1 MEEILL
7 AKASALKKMKRN
19 KSIFKLGVSCFL
31 LAAALLYLAVMIY
44 ATDDLA
50 IGMMPQF
57 LRNYLSGLI
66 VYPFFA
72 SYLYCVSKEKLKF
85 KRLFSFWNIK
95 QLLGLVVIYTIIFVP
110 LYAANLGFGYF
121 YRISWNKFNI
131 LFMLLILLFIALL
144 IEELLELTTYVYVN
158 SHKSGL
164 LNAIK
169 KSLKIYFVN
178 FFKLMLL
185 KFSFYAWFLIPLCM
199 SLMSD
204 FKIFFAISPI
214 IIVIISIFYFPYY
227 VTSKTEYYS
236 KLVNQ

>member
-19 KSIFKLGVSCFL
+19 KSVFKLGVSCFL

-44 ATDDLA
+44 ATDDLT
-50 IGMMPQF
+50 IEMMPKF
-57 LRNYLSGLI
+57 LRNSISGLI

-95 QLLGLVVIYTIIFVP
+95 QLLGLIVIYAIISVP
-110 LYAANLGFGYF
+110 LIAAYDGFRYF
-121 YRISWNKFNI
+121 NRFSWQK
-131 LFMLLILLFIALL
+131 LTALLLLFAAFL

-158 SHKSGL
+158 SHKSGS

-169 KSLKIYFVN
+169 KSLKIYFGN

-185 KFSFYAWFLIPLCM
+185 KLSFYAWILIPICM
-199 SLMSD
+199 ILMSE
-204 FKIFFAISPI
+204 SI
-214 IIVIISIFYFPYY
+214 IIFALWPIVTVIISIFYFPYY
-227 VTSKTEYYS
+227 VTSKTEYYY
-236 KLVNQ
+236 KLANQ

>member
-1 MEEILL
+1 MKEILL
-7 AKASALKKMKRN
+7 AKASALKKMKEN
-19 KSIFKLGVSCFL
+19 KAIFKLGISFFL

-44 ATDDLA
+44 ATDDLT
-50 IGMMPQF
+50 IGMMPKF
-57 LRNYLSGLI
+57 LRNYISGLI

-95 QLLGLVVIYTIIFVP
+95 QLSRLIVIYTIISVP
-110 LYAANLGFGYF
+110 LIAAYDGFRYF
-121 YRISWNKFNI
+121 DRFSYHKLIA
-131 LFMLLILLFIALL
+131 LILLFAVFM
-144 IEELLELTTYVYVN
+144 IEELLELTAYVYVN
-158 SHKSGL
+158 SHKSGS

-169 KSLKIYFVN
+169 KSLKIYFGN

-185 KFSFYAWFLIPLCM
+185 KLSFYAWILIPLCM

-214 IIVIISIFYFPYY
+214 ITVIISIIYFPYY
-227 VTSKTEYYS
+227 VTSKTEYYY